1 MTKDMTGTADFL
13 IEIGTEELPPKAL
26 STLAAAFASQILDGI
41 NKSGLAYTDSK
52 IFATPRRLAV
62 LVSDLQKTQPDRD
75 VERRGPSVKIAFAD
89 DGTPTKAAEAFAK
102 TSGVPVD
109 ELARI
114 ETPKGEWLF
123 HKGKEPGKTA
133 EELLPGIVT
142 GALDALPIPRRMRW
156 GDGSVEFVRPI
167 HWVLM
172 LLGNQT
178 IAASIYDI
186 ESGNITR
193 GHRFLSQGDIVIKKP
208 ADYAAALEKKGCV
221 IADPVRRK
229 AMIQDQVDNAAN
241 QAGGIAVCD
250 DALLDEVAAL
260 VEWPVAVTGSFDPDY
275 LDLPPEVLISTLTD
289 HQRYFPIRDKNGDLI
304 ANFVTI
310 ANLDSKE
317 PDQVR
322 AGNERVVRP
331 RLADAAFFWAQD
343 KKRSLQ
349 DRRRSLQNVLFQA
362 KLGSV
367 LDKSEHVKVL
377 VRSLSDAVGADVDAA
392 VTAAELAKCDLVT
405 DMVGEFP
412 GLQGVMGRY
421 YAIEVDQVDPEIAT
435 AIEEQYKP
443 RFAGDTLPETKCGR
457 VLAIADKLD
466 TIVGIFAAGLKPTGN
481 RDPFGLRRSA
491 LGLLR
496 ILIEC
501 GIDIDLP
508 ASIDISAA
516 LKPIETDD
524 AVHQS
529 IYEFIMDRLRAY
541 YLDADTAVTP
551 EMIEAVMANRPASP
565 LDFHQRLQAVKE
577 FTALD
582 AAKSLA
588 AANKRIVNILRKAD
602 EQPADAANPEFMT
615 EPAEIELFDAIGA
628 MRDEVTPLLAA
639 RDYTAVLKKLSGLRD
654 TVDRFFDDVMVMDE
668 NKDRRLNR
676 LALLDSLRQ
685 LFLHTADISRLPG
698 P

>member
-1 MTKDMTGTADFL
+1 MSSTADFL

-26 STLAAAFASQILDGI
+26 ATLAAAFATHILDGI
-41 NKSGLAYTDSK
+41 KESGLSHTDSK
-52 IFATPRRLAV
+52 TYATPRRLAV
-62 LVSDLQKTQPDRD
+62 LVSDLQKTQPDHD
-75 VERRGPSVKIAFAD
+75 VERRGPPVKIAFAD
-89 DGTPTKAAEAFAK
+89 DGTPTKAADAFAK
-102 TSGVPVD
+102 TCGVPVD
-109 ELARI
+109 ELTRI
-114 ETPKGEWLF
+114 ETPKGKWLF
-123 HKGKEPGKTA
+123 HKGRERGKTA

-142 GALDALPIPRRMRW
+142 SALDALPIPRRMRW
-156 GDGSVEFVRPI
+156 GNGSVEFVRPI

-178 IAASIYDI
+178 IATSIYDI
-186 ESGNITR
+186 EPGNTTR
-193 GHRFLSQGDIVIKKP
+193 GHRFLSDGDIIIKKP
-208 ADYAAALEKKGCV
+208 ADYAAVLEKKGYV

-229 AMIQDQVDNAAN
+229 AMIGDQVAKAAKK
-241 QAGGIAVCD
+241 AGGTAISD

-260 VEWPVAVTGSFDPDY
+260 VEWPVAITGSFDSGY
-275 LDLPPEVLISTLTD
+275 LDLPPEVLISTLKD
-289 HQRYFPIRDKNGDLI
+289 HQRYFPIRDKNDALI
-304 ANFVTI
+304 ASFVTI
-310 ANLDSKE
+310 ANLDSKN
-317 PDQVR
+317 PDKVR

-331 RLADAAFFWAQD
+331 RLADAAFFWARD
-343 KKRSLQ
+343 KKQSLQ
-349 DRRRSLQNVLFQA
+349 DRRSSLQNVLFQA

-367 LDKSEHVKVL
+367 LDKSEQVKVL
-377 VRSLSDAVGADVDAA
+377 VRALSDAVGANVDAA

-421 YAIEVDQVDPEIAT
+421 YATEVDRVDPEIAA

-457 VLAIADKLD
+457 ALAIADKLD

-481 RDPFGLRRSA
+481 RDPFALRRSA

-501 GIDIDLP
+501 EIDIDLP
-508 ASIDISAA
+508 AAINISADM
-516 LKPIETDD
+516 KPIETDG
-524 AVHQS
+524 AARES

-541 YLDADTAVTP
+541 YSDTDTAVTP
-551 EMIEAVMANRPASP
+551 EMIEAVMANQPVSP
-565 LDFHQRLQAVKE
+565 LDFHQRLQAVKQ
-577 FTALD
+577 FTTLD

-602 EQPADAANPEFMT
+602 EQPADAANPKIMT
-615 EPAEIELFDAIGA
+615 ESAEKELYDAVNA
-628 MRDEVTPLLAA
+628 MRDEVTPLLTA
-639 RDYTAVLKKLSGLRD
+639 RDYTAALEKLSGLRD

-668 NKDRRLNR
+668 DKDRRLNR
-676 LALLDSLRQ
+676 LALLDSLRK

-698 P
+698 T